1 MKYIVNLIIVSVF
14 FIFLTGMSSLSGNSP
29 GNIPMPEKKFT
40 ATFID
45 QSDIATECRNVS
57 IEGGTFISGKRG
69 EGTFTIPFENLS
81 SISFLHSEGR
91 LKGLVKLRSGSS
103 IELILKKDD
112 KAYGR
117 THHGNYQI
125 KLIDLQKM
133 IMGGSLQK
141 QG

>member
-1 MKYIVNLIIVSVF
+1 MKYFVNVIIVSVF
-14 FIFLTGMSSLSGNSP
+14 FLFLTGMSSLSGNSP
-29 GNIPMPEKKFT
+29 EKIPLPEKKFM

-45 QSDIATECRNVS
+45 QSDIVTECRNVS
-57 IEGGTFISGKRG
+57 IEGATFISGKRG
-69 EGTFTIPFENLS
+69 EGTFTIPFENLT
-81 SISFLHSEGR
+81 SISFLYSEGK
-91 LKGLVKLRSGSS
+91 LKGFVKLRSGPS

-117 THHGNYQI
+117 TRYGNYQV